1 MASKKKA
8 VKKTAVKKT
17 AAKKTAVKKSAVKK
31 TAVKKSAVKKTAAKK
46 TAVKKSAVKKSAVKK
61 SAVKKT
67 AVKKTTV
74 KKSAVKK
81 TAAKKSS
88 TRIESITPSK
98 NGTIWTVALAGGT
111 SAQMS
116 SASAQRAEIRV
127 GGEWNAAAQKRV
139 NDATNEQALM
149 TRAMSELAKN
159 GKTSKA
165 AMVKV
170 LGNDARANATVATLA
185 SNGWIA

>member
-31 TAVKKSAVKKTAAKK
+31 S
-46 TAVKKSAVKKSAVKK
+46 AVKKSAVKKSAVKK

-67 AVKKTTV
+67 AVKKTAV

-127 GGEWNAAAQKRV
+127 GGEWDAAAQKRV
-139 NDATNEQALM
+139 NDATSEQALM
-149 TRAMSELAKN
+149 TRAMSELSKN

>member
-8 VKKTAVKKT
+8 VKKTAVKKTTAKKT

-31 TAVKKSAVKKTAAKK
+31 TAAKTTAAKKTAVKKTAAKK
-46 TAVKKSAVKKSAVKK
+46 TA
-61 SAVKKT
+61 
-67 AVKKTTV
+67 V

-127 GGEWNAAAQKRV
+127 GGEWDAAAQKRV
-139 NDATNEQALM
+139 NDATSEQALM
-149 TRAMSELAKN
+149 TRAMSELSKN

>member
-8 VKKTAVKKT
+8 VKKTAVKKTTAKKAPMKKTAAKKTAVKKT
-17 AAKKTAVKKSAVKK
+17 AAKKTAVKK
-31 TAVKKSAVKKTAAKK
+31 T
-46 TAVKKSAVKKSAVKK
+46 
-61 SAVKKT
+61 AVKKT
-67 AVKKTTV
+67 AVKKTV
-74 KKSAVKK
+74 
-81 TAAKKSS
+81 AKKSP

-127 GGEWNAAAQKRV
+127 GGEWDAAAQKRV
-139 NDATNEQALM
+139 NDATSEQALM
-149 TRAMSELAKN
+149 TRAMSELSKN

>member
-17 AAKKTAVKKSAVKK
+17 TAKKAPMKKTAAKKTAVKKTTAKKAAMKKTAAKKTAVKK
-31 TAVKKSAVKKTAAKK
+31 TAVKKSAVKKT
-46 TAVKKSAVKKSAVKK
+46 V
-61 SAVKKT
+61 
-67 AVKKTTV
+67 
-74 KKSAVKK
+74 
-81 TAAKKSS
+81 AKKSP

-98 NGTIWTVALAGGT
+98 NGTTWTVALAGGT

-127 GGEWNAAAQKRV
+127 GGEWDAAAQKRV